1 MANDNPTCFKNL
13 CDLFVTQLSK
23 ADDVDLLPVVLRN
36 RRDLVEM
43 VADLDDDLADEFLFV
58 DDALRVRPES
68 LKAAL
73 RRVVLGR
80 KALPVMIG
88 SALKNTGVQVLMD
101 VTQDMWLRRMWFE
114 VL

>member
-1 MANDNPTCFKNL
+1 
-13 CDLFVTQLSK
+13 
-23 ADDVDLLPVVLRN
+23 
-36 RRDLVEM
+36 M
-43 VADLDDDLADEFLFV
+43 VADLDDDLADEFLLV

-88 SALKNTGVQVLMD
+88 SALKNTGVQVLKD
-101 VTQDMWLRRMWFE
+101 VTQYICGYEGCGLKFCDE
-114 VL
+114 ESTVLLVIQ